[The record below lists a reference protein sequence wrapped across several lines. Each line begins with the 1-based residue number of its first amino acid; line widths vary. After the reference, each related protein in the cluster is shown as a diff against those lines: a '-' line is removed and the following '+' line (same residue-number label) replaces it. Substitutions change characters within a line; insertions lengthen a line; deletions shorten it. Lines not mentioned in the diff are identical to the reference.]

1 MDSFQIV
8 YYSPNNSGL
17 QPRWVAQFILESVL
31 WLVLSHI
38 VLPSFEKIAFVV
50 LIFDIMTRA

>member
-1 MDSFQIV
+1 MDRLQIV
-8 YYSPNNSGL
+8 YYSPNNAGL

-31 WLVLSHI
+31 RFVLSHI
-38 VLPSFEKIAFVV
+38 VLPGLEKIAFVV